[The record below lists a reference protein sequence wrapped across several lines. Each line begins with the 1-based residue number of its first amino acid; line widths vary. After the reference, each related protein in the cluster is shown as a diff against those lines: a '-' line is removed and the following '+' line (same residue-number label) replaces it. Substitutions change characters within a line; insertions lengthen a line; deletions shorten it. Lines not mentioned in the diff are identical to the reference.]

1 MSIFDVADHS
11 QMFSDPSE
19 GWKFHRVWLFSATSP
34 FIFTADENASQT
46 LMWVNLI
53 SKTHTDEPVSRSQTD
68 HVAGITWTGDLLILF
83 TFIFTVVCIIVS
95 KNPVLFATIYY
106 IYIYTCRPWSCVLN
120 LSQLAIFRGR
130 MIEDGCAQGKRC
142 RHKKCQKYKIQNTKI
157 LNTKIQNQSKF
168 IKIQNYK
175 DEKGWLKMAVHRAQ
189 GVTTRKAEMSELSIA
204 VLKP

>member
-106 IYIYTCRPWSCVLN
+106 IYIHVGLDLVFWIYPNWQFS
-120 LSQLAIFRGR
+120 
-130 MIEDGCAQGKRC
+130 E
-142 RHKKCQKYKIQNTKI
+142 
-157 LNTKIQNQSKF
+157 
-168 IKIQNYK
+168 
-175 DEKGWLKMAVHRAQ
+175 EGWLKMAVQRAK
-189 GVTTRKAEMSELSIA
+189 GVASPQEMSKIRNT
-204 VLKP
+204 KYKIQKY

>member
-68 HVAGITWTGDLLILF
+68 HVAGITWTGNLLILF

-95 KNPVLFATIYY
+95 KNPVLFATIY
-106 IYIYTCRPWSCVLN
+106 IQALILCSESFPIGNFQRKDDWGWLCT
-120 LSQLAIFRGR
+120 G
-130 MIEDGCAQGKRC
+130 
-142 RHKKCQKYKIQNTKI
+142 QKVSPQEMSKIQNTKI